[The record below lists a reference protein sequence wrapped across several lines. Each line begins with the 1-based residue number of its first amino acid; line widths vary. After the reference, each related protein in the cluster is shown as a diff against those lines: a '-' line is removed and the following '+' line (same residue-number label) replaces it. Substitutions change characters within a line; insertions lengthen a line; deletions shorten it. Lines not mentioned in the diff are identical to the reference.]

1 VPGWSG
7 DPSRSA
13 QRALDAIFLPM
24 ETDVQS
30 LYVGSV
36 LVIEGPAPDPAM
48 FREHVVARLAGV
60 PSLRRRVLRMPLDLG
75 WPIWVDATDFRPAD
89 QVRHAVLDAP
99 GDQSHLR
106 ALVAQIM
113 APRLDA
119 NRPLW
124 QMWQVDGL
132 AGGRWAVV
140 VKAHH
145 TMVDGRSGADLV
157 QSLLT
162 GRPDALS
169 PPAAVEHA
177 PPAPTLVG
185 LVGDLVAWL
194 VCLPLRVIGLVV
206 RSLRAPHEV
215 RRRAD
220 QIRSGLAQLVRPD
233 LPPSILNGPLG
244 SRRIWGGPEQT

>member
-60 PSLRRRVLRMPLDLG
+60 PILRRRVLRMPLDLG

-89 QVRHAVLDAP
+89 QVRHAV
-99 GDQSHLR
+99 
-106 ALVAQIM
+106 
-113 APRLDA
+113 LDA